1 MIRIKLPRVRAIDS
15 EQLIIFAYC
24 LLVVISILNTTQF
37 GDIMGY
43 HLIVQG
49 IKYLCMALVFFAFW
63 MRKNISPKTF
73 LMAVILTAV
82 GVGVALTSDRLSEVV
97 LVIVFFVAGYNI
109 KSAKI
114 LQRYL
119 TVAVGTVLF
128 TLILYALG
136 IYKYDVMNS
145 AGRVRRYLGFTYTTY
160 LANYFF
166 HFLLVYFVIRK
177 RQITVLETAVILWM
191 NWEIRQLTDT
201 KAVYYEVILLLV
213 LLWGYQLVPRIYQSW
228 VFKIG
233 TLSAMP
239 ILAALIIY
247 LSYVYTPA
255 NIFLFSLNRL
265 LTTRLSLGRQ
275 AISTYGF
282 TLFGSETAWVT
293 GRYGIERTEAYF
305 YVDSS
310 YLNIALSFGLVTL
323 LLVMIGF
330 YFLEKKALEEQKYIL
345 CIVLIMLAVHSFS
358 DPQLFDLK
366 YDPFLILIGTAIL
379 KKAPLPLK
387 NPVGGGRSFA
397 D

>member
-1 MIRIKLPRVRAIDS
+1 M
-15 EQLIIFAYC
+15 
-24 LLVVISILNTTQF
+24 
-37 GDIMGY
+37 
-43 HLIVQG
+43 
-49 IKYLCMALVFFAFW
+49 
-63 MRKNISPKTF
+63 
-73 LMAVILTAV
+73 
-82 GVGVALTSDRLSEVV
+82 
-97 LVIVFFVAGYNI
+97 FFVAGYNI

-239 ILAALIIY
+239 SLAALIIY

-265 LTTRLSLGRQ
+265 LL
-275 AISTYGF
+275 Y
-282 TLFGSETAWVT
+282 
-293 GRYGIERTEAYF
+293 RT
-305 YVDSS
+305 
-310 YLNIALSFGLVTL
+310 
-323 LLVMIGF
+323 
-330 YFLEKKALEEQKYIL
+330 
-345 CIVLIMLAVHSFS
+345 
-358 DPQLFDLK
+358 
-366 YDPFLILIGTAIL
+366 
-379 KKAPLPLK
+379 
-387 NPVGGGRSFA
+387 
-397 D
+397 